1 MTLSRSVM
9 RDQIRELIIQRI
21 LDGTYQPGQRVVLFS
36 YGFGA
41 HWTGVAVEA

>member
-1 MTLSRSVM
+1 MAAAF
-9 RDQIRELIIQRI
+9 E
-21 LDGTYQPGQRVVLFS
+21 PGHRVVLFS